1 MCSRKMQVVTRNRI
15 ITVGVVLS
23 VLGIGFAVY
32 FTNEK
37 DAQGPRAD
45 PTDSRQVELGAR
57 VYRDYCAACHGP
69 NLEGQPDW
77 RTRGE
82 DGYLPAPP
90 HDETG
95 HTWHHSDELLFRMTK
110 DGMSSIIPGYES
122 TMPAFGEILSDE
134 EIWAVLAYIKSHWPD
149 EIRAIQE
156 DIDRRAA
163 GNER

>member
-1 MCSRKMQVVTRNRI
+1 MTRNPI
-15 ITVGVVLS
+15 IVAGAVLAILGTGV
-23 VLGIGFAVY
+23 AVY
-32 FTNEK
+32 LGLGMHVP
-37 DAQGPRAD
+37 GPKAD
-45 PTDSRQVELGAR
+45 STDSRQVELGAR

-95 HTWHHSDELLFRMTK
+95 HTWHHSDELLFRMTRN
-110 DGMSSIIPGYES
+110 GMSAIIPGYES

-134 EIWAVLAYIKSHWPD
+134 EIWAVLAYIKSYWPD
-149 EIRAIQE
+149 EIRAFQE
-156 DIDRRAA
+156 DIDRRASICKDHA
-163 GNER
+163 R